1 MGHRK
6 YKDEEKTGLT
16 SRQQELLVYIL
27 MNKKNPEI
35 AEILN
40 IQIGTLRAMM
50 QTLFRW
56 YKVNSKEQLL
66 GEFLCADKVQKEVDI
81 MLSDTGNVLGG

>member
-1 MGHRK
+1 MGHKK
-6 YKDEEKTGLT
+6 YKNEEKTGLT

-40 IQIGTLRAMM
+40 IKIGTLRAMM

-56 YKVNSKEQLL
+56 YKVNTKEQLL
-66 GEFLCADKVQKEVDI
+66 GEFLCADKVQKEVDL
-81 MLSDTGNVLGG
+81 MLSDTGNVFGG

>member
-1 MGHRK
+1 MGHKK
-6 YKDEEKTGLT
+6 Y
-16 SRQQELLVYIL
+16 
-27 MNKKNPEI
+27 KNPEI

-56 YKVNSKEQLL
+56 YKVNTKEQLL

-81 MLSDTGNVLGG
+81 MLSDTGNVFGG